1 MSVHIVC
8 PHCNAV
14 NRVNLKD
21 EAKDI
26 VCGKCKK
33 SLKDTYPVELNATN
47 FKTHIEKNDIPV
59 VVDFWAPWCGPCL
72 MMAPQFEEAAKHFPL
87 KVRFAKI
94 NSDNYPEIAGMFGIR
109 GIPTL
114 ILFKNG
120 REAARVSGAMTAPQI
135 IQWINSAV

>member
-8 PHCNAV
+8 PHCDAV
-14 NRVNLKD
+14 NRVEQID
-21 EAKDI
+21 GAKDV

-33 SLKDTYPVELNATN
+33 SLKETHPIELNAVN
-47 FKTHIEKNDIPV
+47 FKSHIEKNDIPV

-94 NSDNYPEIAGMFGIR
+94 NSDNYPEIAGMFDIR

-120 REAARVSGAMTAPQI
+120 KEIARVSGAMSAPQI
-135 IQWINSAV
+135 IQWVNSAV